1 MPVAALRR
9 RVAAFERY
17 IIASV
22 IIFRYNTQVIQH
34 ERKVISLLQVTR
46 KDDRESLENMIRRF
60 NKKVQQSG
68 VLGVARRKRAF
79 EKPLTKRA
87 TREIAIR
94 KSSRKAAKARQALYR

>member
-1 MPVAALRR
+1 M
-9 RVAAFERY
+9 
-17 IIASV
+17 
-22 IIFRYNTQVIQH
+22 
-34 ERKVISLLQVTR
+34 LQVTR

-87 TREIAIR
+87 QREIAIR
-94 KSSRKAAKARQALYR
+94 KAARKANKARQAMYR